1 MLNLKNPSLTTR
13 IRLAVAIPLGALVLV
28 VLALYP
34 IVQGLRIGSPTYNG
48 VRQMQSL
55 QTDTG
60 PSPLSL
66 ADATLLGNEA
76 YQMQFTV
83 ESTDASAVIKDKL
96 LASLV
101 SAKTRFQSKIAAW
114 DTTLAANGTL
124 SPLLRDV
131 KTSGS
136 AVLAQIDTELLP
148 NLGPAT
154 ATEARAAIES
164 LNDLNRKHEVAIAS
178 LASGVNTQ
186 LIAREDAAKSSA
198 AQRFIGLLGLSFL
211 ALAGAVMASRRVII
225 SLLSPVEALTQQA
238 NRAAQHEIP
247 AIVAAVNAN
256 APGAVLMRAT
266 PFPVAGNDEFGQLGV
281 ALNVM
286 QDTAVSMAVDQA
298 NNRRGVSESLINLGR
313 RNQGLLA
320 RTLAFITELEQNE
333 RNPET
338 LSHLFRLDHL
348 TTRMR
353 RNAESL
359 LVLAGSEP
367 PRVWTESVPITDILR
382 ASLSEIESYGRV
394 DLAGIDNTRVKGT
407 TVSDLAHLIAELM
420 ENATNFSPPSSRVV
434 VLGRNTADGY
444 QLLIRDNG
452 IGMTQG
458 EMDDANRCLA
468 DSSNGDVTPSKVLGH
483 YVVSKLAARHGI
495 SVRLSQTVGSSGVT
509 ADVLVPLSVSD
520 GGVGGGQYASA
531 ADLASTPP
539 SSLPTEAPTRRHTNP
554 TPASSAQMPTPAAPQ
569 HVAAAPEVNED
580 GLRVRV
586 RGAHVPARDDFAG
599 APAAASTP
607 VPVASIPTPVLP
619 TRNRGANWVEEP
631 ETVVIEA
638 DFRDPAQVRS
648 ALDGFQAAPLMPEP
662 TAWLAPNMNG
672 TPPPPPPPAPAP
684 APRPQLI
691 AATPPPPQPAPPPQ
705 PVQVVA
711 SVALPSRALPVG
723 PAGLPLR
730 QRGVSWA
737 EQDNSTSD
745 LVSGPSDPHAV
756 RSALSSFQSMPHP
769 PVATPAPTDFPKDH
783 S

>member
-1 MLNLKNPSLTTR
+1 MLKLKNPSVTTR
-13 IRLAVAIPLGALVLV
+13 VRLAVAIPLGALVLV

-34 IVQGLRIGSPTYNG
+34 IVQGLRIGSPTYNT

-55 QTDTG
+55 QTDIG

-66 ADATLLGNEA
+66 ADATLLANEA
-76 YQMQFTV
+76 YQTQFTV
-83 ESTDASAVIKDKL
+83 DATDASPVIKDKL
-96 LASLV
+96 RASLV
-101 SAKTRFQSKIAAW
+101 SAKTLFQSKIAAW
-114 DTTLAANGTL
+114 ETTMAANSTL

-136 AVLAQIDTELLP
+136 AVLTQIDVNLLP

-164 LNDLNRKHEVAIAS
+164 LNDLGRKHDVAIAS

-198 AQRFIGLLGLSFL
+198 QQRFIGLLGLSFL
-211 ALAGAVMASRRVII
+211 ALAGAVLGSRRVTT
-225 SLLSPVEALTQQA
+225 SLLAPVEALTQQA

-256 APGAVLMRAT
+256 APGAVLMRPT
-266 PFPVAGNDEFGQLGV
+266 PFPIAGSDEFGQLGV

-382 ASLSEIESYGRV
+382 ASLSEIESYSRV

-444 QLLIRDNG
+444 QLSIRDNG

-468 DSSNGDVTPSKVLGH
+468 DSSSGDVTPSKVLGH

-495 SVRLSQTVGSSGVT
+495 RVLLSQTIGSPGVT

-520 GGVGGGQYASA
+520 GGVGGGQYASHT
-531 ADLASTPP
+531 DLAST
-539 SSLPTEAPTRRHTNP
+539 SNASLPTEAATGWHTKAYPAASVQTP
-554 TPASSAQMPTPAAPQ
+554 TPEVSQ
-569 HVAAAPEVNED
+569 HAAAPEVNRD

-586 RGAHVPARDDFAG
+586 RGAHAPARDDFAHP
-599 APAAASTP
+599 PAAPLTSVLPTP
-607 VPVASIPTPVLP
+607 TPTSTPVLP
-619 TRNRGANWVEEP
+619 MRNRGTNWVEEP

-648 ALDGFQAAPLMPEP
+648 ALDGFQAAPLLPEP
-662 TAWLAPNMNG
+662 AAWLAPNINS
-672 TPPPPPPPAPAP
+672 TP
-684 APRPQLI
+684 
-691 AATPPPPQPAPPPQ
+691 PAPPPPMPLITQ
-705 PVQVVA
+705 PQQVAVGVA
-711 SVALPSRALPVG
+711 VPSHVAPVG

-745 LVSGPSDPHAV
+745 LTSGPSDPHAV

-769 PVATPAPTDFPKDH
+769 PVATPAATDFPKDH